1 MIKKLYLIS
10 PGPVPIPE
18 DALVEA
24 AKPIIHHRTEIFSE
38 IFMEVAEGMKDI
50 FQTKQDVFILA
61 SSGTGAMEAAV
72 SNLLSPGDEVITI
85 NGGKFGERWGEIT
98 RAWGLNVHEIV
109 LEWGERYTG
118 EQLYEELKAHPNVKA
133 VFATLSET
141 SSGSV
146 FPIKEFAEATGKTDA
161 VLVVDAIS
169 GLGATP
175 CPMDEWGVDVI
186 VAGSQK
192 ALMIPPGLAY
202 IALSEKAW
210 KLTESSRLPKYYF
223 DLKAYKKSLGKKT
236 TPYTPAITLIMQQKK
251 TIEFIKKIGLENL
264 YEHHRILADAT
275 RAAVGALGLELL
287 SKMPGN
293 IATAVKVPEGVDGV
307 ALVKTVQKKYG
318 VYIAGG
324 QSSYKGKI
332 FRVAHLGYM
341 SAFDI
346 ITAISAIEMALAEQ
360 GYKFEM
366 GAGVKAA
373 MEVFRREWK

>member
-1 MIKKLYLIS
+1 
-10 PGPVPIPE
+10 
-18 DALVEA
+18 
-24 AKPIIHHRTEIFSE
+24 
-38 IFMEVAEGMKDI
+38 
-50 FQTKQDVFILA
+50 FQTKQDIFIFA

-72 SNLLSPGDEVITI
+72 ANLLSPGDEVITI
-85 NGGKFGERWGEIT
+85 NGGKFGERWGEIA

-109 LEWGERYTG
+109 LEWGEPYTG
-118 EQLYEELKAHPNVKA
+118 DQLYEELKAHPNVKA

-146 FPIKEFAEATGKTDA
+146 YDIKSFAEATAKTDA

-210 KLTESSRLPKYYF
+210 NLVENSKFPKYYF

-236 TPYTPAITLIMQQKK
+236 TPYTPAISLIIQQKK
-251 TIEFIKKIGLENL
+251 TIDFIKKMGLETIF
-264 YEHHRILADAT
+264 EHHRILADAT
-275 RAAVGALGLELL
+275 RAAVQALGLELL
-287 SKMPGN
+287 SKIPGN
-293 IATAVKVPEGVDGV
+293 IATAVKVPEGVDGI

-332 FRVAHLGYM
+332 FRIAHLGYM

-346 ITAISAIEMALAEQ
+346 ITAISAVEMALAEQ
-360 GYKFEM
+360 GYKFDM

-373 MEVFRREWK
+373 MEIFRREWK